1 MDVILGIDVS
11 SNELE
16 THILA
21 NSQINNAT
29 KTFANTVKGCSQVI
43 AYVNKNKITSVV
55 MEATGGYEQ
64 KMAQLCLKKN
74 ITVKI
79 VNPLQVRSF
88 ARGIGKIAKTDKID
102 AFVIAK
108 FAQIVNT
115 PALLPKSQEEVLL
128 LELVKR
134 RDSITRIIVAEK
146 NRIRLAGKFLK
157 KIITKSIKYF
167 EKEVVLLDKEM
178 NRIRL
183 KSTEISEKC
192 EILCKQKGVAR
203 LTALRMIAL
212 MPEIGLVNRKQIA
225 ALAGLAPM
233 AKDSGKM
240 KGKRFI
246 YGGRFGARKAIY
258 MSAWV
263 AVQYDTKMTVFYE
276 KLIARGKAPKVAIVA
291 VMRRL
296 IVMLNGMIREQFYNK
311 QQSLN

>member
-21 NSQINNAT
+21 NSKSNHAA
-29 KTFANTVKGCSQVI
+29 KTFANTVKGCNQVI

-64 KMAQLCLKKN
+64 NIAQLCLKKN

-79 VNPLQVRSF
+79 VNPVQVRSF

-102 AFVIAK
+102 AFVIAR

-115 PALLPKSQEEVLL
+115 PALLPKSEEDLL
-128 LELVKR
+128 LIELVKR
-134 RDSITRIIVAEK
+134 RDSITKMIVAEQ
-146 NRIRLAGKFLK
+146 NRIRLAGKFLS
-157 KIITKSIKYF
+157 KIINKSIKYF
-167 EKEVVLLDKEM
+167 EKEVILLDKEM
-178 NRIRL
+178 NRVRL
-183 KSTEISEKC
+183 KSSAIKEKC
-192 EILCKQKGVAR
+192 EILCKQKGIAR
-203 LTALRMIAL
+203 LTALRVIAL

-225 ALAGLAPM
+225 ALAGLAPI

-246 YGGRFGARKAIY
+246 YGGRFGARKALY

-263 AVQYDTKMTVFYE
+263 AVKYDTKMTVYYE
-276 KLIARGKAPKVAIVA
+276 KLIAKGKSPKVAIVA

-296 IVMLNGMIREQFYNK
+296 IVILNGTIREEFYNK

>member
-1 MDVILGIDVS
+1 
-11 SNELE
+11 
-16 THILA
+16 
-21 NSQINNAT
+21 
-29 KTFANTVKGCSQVI
+29 
-43 AYVNKNKITSVV
+43 

-64 KMAQLCLKKN
+64 NIAQLCLKKN

-79 VNPLQVRSF
+79 VNPVQVRSF
-88 ARGIGKIAKTDKID
+88 ARGIGKVAKTDKID

-108 FAQIVNT
+108 FAQVVDT
-115 PALLPKSQEEVLL
+115 PALLPKSKEELML
-128 LELVKR
+128 IELVKR

-146 NRIRLAGKFLK
+146 NRIRLAGKFIK
-157 KIITKSIKYF
+157 KVITKSIKYF

-183 KSTEISEKC
+183 KSSAINAKC
-192 EILCKQKGVAR
+192 EILCKQKGIAR
-203 LTALRMIAL
+203 LTALRMLAL

-246 YGGRFGARKAIY
+246 YGGRFGARKALY

-263 AVQYDTKMTVFYE
+263 AVKYDTKMTVYYE
-276 KLIARGKAPKVAIVA
+276 KLIAKGKSPKVAIVA

-296 IVMLNGMIREQFYNK
+296 IVLLNGMIREEFYNK